1 MKPVTV
7 GDVFITNEGFKA
19 TVVNYVNKNNVSVV
33 FDDNTGFVGV
43 FRSVNLRSGSVRN
56 PFNRS
61 AKGVGFLGAGPHK
74 TKEGKKFTAAYQTW
88 SDMLKRCY
96 CTKMQIKNPAYI
108 GCSVD
113 ERWHN
118 FQTFADWFEINSVK
132 GWCIDKDIINQG
144 NKVYSPESCVFV
156 PAAINNLVLDSR
168 KARGALP
175 IGVSKNNDKYQAQ
188 VKVSGKL
195 TSIGTYKTIEEASA
209 EYVKAKLRNV
219 ERVIEM
225 YPDVDSRV
233 KKALIE
239 RDYSGVIHDI
249 R

>member
-1 MKPVTV
+1 M
-7 GDVFITNEGFKA
+7 F
-19 TVVNYVNKNNVSVV
+19 
-33 FDDNTGFVGV
+33 
-43 FRSVNLRSGSVRN
+43 
-56 PFNRS
+56 
-61 AKGVGFLGAGPHK
+61 
-74 TKEGKKFTAAYQTW
+74 
-88 SDMLKRCY
+88 
-96 CTKMQIKNPAYI
+96 
-108 GCSVD
+108 
-113 ERWHN
+113 
-118 FQTFADWFEINSVK
+118 
-132 GWCIDKDIINQG
+132 
-144 NKVYSPESCVFV
+144 FV